1 MGRIAPLMQAL
12 QLSLVFMM
20 SDVWLPARYYPAVR
34 EANRDV
40 PVVAYCPIDSGP
52 VDAEVLAALAGINR
66 FVVYNEFARREVENA
81 VARIRQDDPQ
91 FAFPEVDVLPHG
103 VDRATFHPFCGSACG
118 DVDCDGRRQAI
129 TSLFGDDPE
138 MRGAFIVLN
147 ANRNQPRKRID
158 ITIRGFAKFAAD
170 KPANVKLHLH
180 MGLTD
185 AVWDIP
191 KLARRFGVYDRLIV
205 TAPSASLPAM
215 PDEQMNAI
223 YNAAIVMGG
232 PTECYHAIF
241 DATPARRLYSRP
253 RRPTSTPAAPGRGR
267 CARRGR

>member
-1 MGRIAPLMQAL
+1 MRSPRPASRGGCTASSARSSPRSTSTRSASTNFGDPHPFGWKIYPAQNGGDPHGMGRIAPLMQAL

-129 TSLFGDDPE
+129 RSLCGAAPKW
-138 MRGAFIVLN
+138 RGAFIVLN
-147 ANRNQPRKRID
+147 ATRNQPRKRID

-191 KLARRFGVYDRLIV
+191 KLARRFGVYDRLI
-205 TAPSASLPAM
+205 
-215 PDEQMNAI
+215 EI
-223 YNAAIVMGG
+223 
-232 PTECYHAIF
+232 
-241 DATPARRLYSRP
+241 
-253 RRPTSTPAAPGRGR
+253 
-267 CARRGR
+267 